1 MASAATVVAP
11 ASTPAPAPAATGT
24 TFAPSGSLYVGD
36 LHPDATEAQL
46 FEIFKEI
53 GPVASIRVCRDAITR
68 RSLGYAYVNFHS
80 YTDAERALDL
90 LNHREI
96 KGRPFR
102 IMWSQRDPA
111 LRRTNAGNIFVKNL
125 DKDIDDKALHDTF
138 SAFGNILSC
147 KVGRDDKGNSKG
159 FGFIHFDTQAA
170 ADEAVAK
177 VNGMMLKD
185 KVVFVGPF
193 VPRKIRSD
201 SDTASRWTNIYVKNV
216 DKSVDETAFKALFEP
231 FGAITS
237 AALSKDESGQ
247 SRGFG
252 FVNFESHE
260 SASKAVDEM
269 NDKEIASKQLYVGRA
284 QKKSERE
291 RELRERYDKL
301 RMERLNKY
309 QGVNLF
315 VKNLDD
321 AIDDARLRQEF
332 SACGNVTSAV
342 VMKTDKGASK
352 GFGFVCFSDPAEATK
367 AVTELNGQML
377 LNKPIYVALAQRK
390 EQRKAA
396 LEAQYAS
403 RNQMRMQPGP
413 MFPPGGPMFFNPN
426 MQRFP
431 QGDFPGPMPRPRFP
445 GQPGMP
451 RPGFPGQ
458 PMPHGYVMPM
468 GPPMAGNRGM
478 PRGPRAT
485 GKPPVAGAG
494 QQARPAGPAPVAA
507 SGAAAPGAGAAN
519 GAQQAGYGIKY
530 NANVRNFQQ
539 QQPQQPA
546 ADASA
551 AQASGPDR
559 KQLIGENLYPRI
571 MTVLRA
577 QNQDEALTGK
587 VTGMFLESLDQEELV
602 LLINDHDALGKKVG
616 EALEILQKHNQE
628 AKTTA

>member
-1 MASAATVVAP
+1 MASPSPVAASVPAP
-11 ASTPAPAPAATGT
+11 APVPAPAATGT
-24 TFAPSGSLYVGD
+24 PAFASGSLYVGD

-80 YTDAERALDL
+80 YNDAERALDL

-147 KVGRDDKGNSKG
+147 KVARDDKGNSKG

-201 SDTASRWTNIYVKNV
+201 ADSEKKWTNVYVKNV
-216 DKSVDETAFKALFEP
+216 DKSIDDAAFKALFEP
-231 FGAITS
+231 FGTITS
-237 AALSKDESGQ
+237 AALSRDDNNE

-252 FVNFESHE
+252 FVNFETHE
-260 SASKAVDEM
+260 AAEKAVEEL
-269 NDKEIASKQLYVGRA
+269 NNKEIAGKQLYAGRA

-291 RELRERYDKL
+291 RELRDRYDKL
-301 RMERLNKY
+301 RLERLNKY

-321 AIDDARLRQEF
+321 TVDDARLRQEF
-332 SACGNVTSAV
+332 SVCGNVTSAV
-342 VMKTDKGASK
+342 VMKTDKGGSK

-367 AVTELNGQML
+367 AVTELNGTML

-390 EQRKAA
+390 EQRRAV
-396 LEAQYAS
+396 LEAQYANRAQS
-403 RNQMRMQPGP
+403 MRMQQV
-413 MFPPGGPMFFNPN
+413 PGGPMFAGPGAPMFYNPN

-431 QGDFPGPMPRPRFP
+431 QPGFPGGPMPRPRFQ
-445 GQPGMP
+445 GQGGMP
-451 RPGFPGQ
+451 RPGFAGPV
-458 PMPHGYVMPM
+458 PPPGYVMQQM
-468 GPPMAGNRGM
+468 GPPMAGNGRGGM
-478 PRGPRAT
+478 PRGVPR
-485 GKPPVAGAG
+485 GGPVGGAPQRPAAAAAPAGV
-494 QQARPAGPAPVAA
+494 AGPAVP
-507 SGAAAPGAGAAN
+507 GAAP
-519 GAQQAGYGIKY
+519 AQQAGYGIKY

-539 QQPQQPA
+539 VPA
-546 ADASA
+546 ADGA
-551 AQASGPDR
+551 AAPAPDR

-571 MTVLRA
+571 LNVLRT
-577 QNQDEALTGK
+577 QGQDDTLTGK
-587 VTGMFLESLDQEELV
+587 VTGMFLESLDQEELMT
-602 LLINDHDALGKKVG
+602 LLEAPDALNKKVG
-616 EALEILQKHNQE
+616 EALEILQKHNQD
-628 AKTTA
+628 AKANA